1 MAVLTQ
7 NFLQSL
13 GIELDETTLQAFSDH
28 FETTLFERV
37 VESILDE
44 LSDDQLTELS
54 TLREQNDEQLQS
66 WLQANIPN
74 LSEIIQDE
82 VDILLG
88 DLAEDSE
95 KF

>member
-13 GIELDETTLQAFSDH
+13 GIELDDSTLQAFNDH

-44 LSDDQLTELS
+44 LNDSQLTELS
-54 TLREQNDEQLQS
+54 TLRDQSDEQLQS
-66 WLQANIPN
+66 WLLENIPN
-74 LSEIIQDE
+74 LNEIIQDE